1 MKRQIDNEYNQIA
14 EKKEDLK
21 MLETDLNQQK
31 LRLLLKF
38 DKIKFLED
46 FHNMREDDE
55 INLDVELQQN
65 ELYAIAEKVFI
76 DQNKKFDFQE
86 SNRLWASSYVIK
98 MLKTLLKKRYQTKEN
113 VLRYSFYLMKIKT
126 QVKAT

>member
-1 MKRQIDNEYNQIA
+1 MKKTIENEYNSIS

-46 FHNMREDDE
+46 FYNMREDDE
-55 INLDVELQQN
+55 IKLDVEL
-65 ELYAIAEKVFI
+65 
-76 DQNKKFDFQE
+76 
-86 SNRLWASSYVIK
+86 
-98 MLKTLLKKRYQTKEN
+98 
-113 VLRYSFYLMKIKT
+113 
-126 QVKAT
+126 